1 MTVSSICLLV
11 STSGP
16 HLPSSDAVELLSDDT
31 IELCP
36 EMVDI
41 RRDQRPHEM
50 AEVGLITHSEK
61 EQGMLVGKGGEPSD
75 ELSLLIHRRRE
86 KCGPFVPGANE
97 RPQDLGSIIPQIV
110 QPLLPAFGRVQR

>member
-50 AEVGLITHSEK
+50 AEVGLITH
-61 EQGMLVGKGGEPSD
+61 
-75 ELSLLIHRRRE
+75 RRRSRACWWGKE
-86 KCGPFVPGANE
+86 
-97 RPQDLGSIIPQIV
+97 GS
-110 QPLLPAFGRVQR
+110 LAMSCRC